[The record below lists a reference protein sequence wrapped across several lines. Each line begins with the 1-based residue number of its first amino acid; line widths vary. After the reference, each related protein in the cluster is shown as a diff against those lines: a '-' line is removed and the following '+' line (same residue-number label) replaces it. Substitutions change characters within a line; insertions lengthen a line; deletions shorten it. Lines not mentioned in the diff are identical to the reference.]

1 MHARRLPLLDYL
13 TKVGLLHRI
22 RLQIRLVDE
31 LAEERIV
38 AVDEHGLD
46 ADRIVVVLDA

>member
-1 MHARRLPLLDYL
+1 MHASLPLLYFL

-38 AVDEHGLD
+38 AVDEHDLD
-46 ADRIVVVLDA
+46 TDRIVAVLDT